1 MKGLSVGG
9 QQSQLQQNAEVIN
22 SGYKYT
28 NIQGTSIT
36 STLIGQQS
44 LGLKKVGAK
53 NVDIKERLANGIVK
67 QTNQFP
73 QLN

>member
-1 MKGLSVGG
+1 LS
-9 QQSQLQQNAEVIN
+9 
-22 SGYKYT
+22 

-44 LGLKKVGAK
+44 LGMKKVGGQG
-53 NVDIKERLANGIVK
+53 DIKERLANGIMK

-73 QLN
+73 